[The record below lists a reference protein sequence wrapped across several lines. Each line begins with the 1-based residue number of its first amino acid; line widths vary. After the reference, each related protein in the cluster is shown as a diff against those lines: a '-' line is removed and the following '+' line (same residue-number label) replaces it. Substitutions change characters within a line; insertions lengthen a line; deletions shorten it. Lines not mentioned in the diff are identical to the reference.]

1 MKDKITKALEKVID
15 PETGID
21 VVKMGMI
28 KSVEAKGK
36 NVKIKFTPTTPF
48 CPMIGY
54 LVEQIKQ
61 AAKAVKG
68 IKEVEVE
75 VGYQSS

>member
-1 MKDKITKALEKVID
+1 MKQKIMKALEKAID

-28 KSVEAKGK
+28 KEVEVKGK
-36 NVKIKFTPTTPF
+36 DVKIKFTPTTPL

-54 LVEQIKQ
+54 LTEQIKQ
-61 AAKAVKG
+61 AAKTVKG
-68 IKEVEVE
+68 IKKVEVE
-75 VGYQSS
+75 VSF

>member
-1 MKDKITKALEKVID
+1 MKKKIMKALEKAID
-15 PETGID
+15 PETGVD

-28 KSVEAKGK
+28 KEVEIKGK

-54 LVEQIKQ
+54 LTEQIKQ
-61 AAKAVKG
+61 AAKTVKG
-68 IKEVEVE
+68 IKKVEVE
-75 VGYQSS
+75 VSF

>member
-1 MKDKITKALEKVID
+1 MKDKIMKALEGVID

-28 KSVEAKGK
+28 KFVEVKEGNA
-36 NVKIKFTPTTPF
+36 KIKFTPTTPF

-54 LVEQIKQ
+54 LTDQIKQ
-61 AAKAVKG
+61 AAKSVKG

-75 VGYQSS
+75 VKF